1 MSCIYRVERE
11 REKKRDKKW
20 ADGRRVYIVMVLFA
34 FCWIAL
40 YIYLMVIQK
49 RLNEIRGI
57 MCYVLCVLY
66 W

>member
-40 YIYLMVIQK
+40 YIYIFDGNTK
-49 RLNEIRGI
+49 KKD
-57 MCYVLCVLY
+57 
-66 W
+66 